1 MGERSSSLRYHS
13 AMIVQLS
20 ELCFRPDKT
29 DVAACRVACL
39 LISLLLLQ
47 ACQPTAT
54 VRDAPPAL
62 APELQSRSDQASAM
76 LASGEPGLAAEA
88 YASLAQNDPARR
100 SRWRLLQAD
109 ALYQTGQYRRS
120 SNLLRLLDSSGLDTE
135 DLALQNLL
143 QAENA
148 IALIDHERLQEL
160 DAQFRQSRLQL
171 AARYQPRA
179 QAVLDLLQKAIGSC
193 LQLALSLL
201 QQASSDELLR
211 EAAFARL
218 AETGFEQLADYFNA
232 NASDEEAGWLAAA
245 ASARR
250 TAVEQHFQLHW
261 AGPQQQPIQALL
273 GAARSAEQQAFA
285 DLYVA
290 SLALPQRIAVI
301 LPQSGRLESAAEAVR
316 MGIISAWSG
325 LPPSARPALYFI
337 DASQGMTAAYYE
349 ALDAGSDLLLG
360 PLSADQVSILRD
372 LPDRTIP
379 MLALNLP
386 GAGGGST
393 ADDIADDKSAD
404 DELAQA
410 LEPAS
415 SAQPA
420 SAQPGPALSSQLQPP
435 PALANS
441 HYFALPPQDS
451 AIAAA
456 RWMHALSHGN
466 VVALGADDN
475 SGQRL
480 LQAFTTTFEQLNGTV
495 LRQAQF
501 DPTAVEFTAL
511 LDTVLGLQNSQQ
523 RHRQLQDLLGL
534 ELGFQARADD
544 NIDALFIA
552 ANQRQSRLLLPQLK
566 FVDADYLPV
575 FLSERSYAANGD
587 SAYDRDLE
595 RAHIT
600 MPGWLLGAPPQPSL
614 QQVRQWYPPAG
625 NEIIARLFGLGH
637 DSLLLCA
644 HINRLHGD
652 TSLRL
657 QAASGALY
665 IDRDGVVRR
674 ELQRARYRNGD
685 LALLP

>member
-1 MGERSSSLRYHS
+1 
-13 AMIVQLS
+13 
-20 ELCFRPDKT
+20 
-29 DVAACRVACL
+29 
-39 LISLLLLQ
+39 
-47 ACQPTAT
+47 
-54 VRDAPPAL
+54 
-62 APELQSRSDQASAM
+62 M
-76 LASGEPGLAAEA
+76 LASGEPGRAAEE

-100 SRWRLLQAD
+100 PRWRLLHAD
-109 ALYQTGQYRRS
+109 ALYQAGQYRRS

-148 IALIDHERLQEL
+148 IALIDHERLQQL
-160 DAQFRQSRLQL
+160 DAQFRQSRPQL
-171 AARYQPRA
+171 DARYQPRA
-179 QAVLDLLQKAIGSC
+179 QAVLDLLQNVIDSH
-193 LQLALSLL
+193 LQLALTLL

-218 AETGFEQLADYFNA
+218 AETGFAQLADYSSA
-232 NASDEEAGWLAAA
+232 AASDEHAGWLAAA

-250 TAVEQHFQLHW
+250 TSVEQHFQLHW
-261 AGPQQQPIQALL
+261 ADPQQQPIQALL

-290 SLALPQRIAVI
+290 ALASPQRIAVI
-301 LPQSGRLESAAEAVR
+301 LPQSGRLDSAAEAVR
-316 MGIISAWSG
+316 MGIISAWSA

-349 ALDAGSDLLLG
+349 AQDAGSDLLLG
-360 PLSADQVSILRD
+360 PLAADQVSALRD

-386 GAGGGST
+386 SADSST
-393 ADDIADDKSAD
+393 NADEIADEIADDKAAD
-404 DELAQA
+404 DALAQA
-410 LEPAS
+410 LAPASSVQPS
-415 SAQPA
+415 SAQPS
-420 SAQPGPALSSQLQPP
+420 SAQTGPALSSQLQPP
-435 PALANS
+435 PPLASS

-456 RWMHALSHGN
+456 RWMHALSHAN

-495 LRQAQF
+495 LQKAQF
-501 DPTAVEFTAL
+501 DPAAVEFTAL
-511 LDTVLGLQNSQQ
+511 LNTVLGLQNSQQ

-544 NIDALFIA
+544 NIDALFVA
-552 ANQRQSRLLLPQLK
+552 ANQRQSRLLVPQLK

-575 FLSERSYAANGD
+575 FITEHSYAADHDN
-587 SAYDRDLE
+587 AYDRDLE
-595 RAHIT
+595 GAHIT
-600 MPGWLLGAPPQPSL
+600 LPGWLLGAPPQPSL

-625 NEIIARLFGLGH
+625 DEIIARLFGLGR
-637 DSLLLCA
+637 DSLLLSA

-652 TSLRL
+652 TSLRM
-657 QAASGALY
+657 QAASGELY
-665 IDRDGVVRR
+665 IDRDGIVRR

-685 LALLP
+685 IALLP

>member
-13 AMIVQLS
+13 AMIAQLS
-20 ELCFRPDKT
+20 DLCCRPDKT
-29 DVAACRVACL
+29 HVAACRLACL

-47 ACQPTAT
+47 ACQPTAS
-54 VRDAPPAL
+54 VREAPPAL
-62 APELQSRSDQASAM
+62 APALQSSADQARAM
-76 LASGEPGLAAEA
+76 LANGEPGRAAEA
-88 YASLAQNDPARR
+88 YASLAQNDAARR

-109 ALYQTGQYRRS
+109 ALYQAGQYRRS
-120 SNLLRLLDSSGLDTE
+120 SNLLRLLDSSGLHTE
-135 DLALQNLL
+135 ELALQKLL

-148 IALIDHERLQEL
+148 IALIDNERLQEL
-160 DAQFRQSRLQL
+160 DVQFRQSRPQL

-179 QAVLDLLQKAIGSC
+179 QAVLDLLQKTIDSR

-201 QQASSDELLR
+201 QKASSDELLR

-218 AETGFEQLADYFNA
+218 AETGFAQLADYSSA
-232 NASDEEAGWLAAA
+232 SASDEEAGWLAAA

-250 TAVEQHFQLHW
+250 TAVEQHFQLRW
-261 AGPQQQPIQALL
+261 AGPQQQQIQALL
-273 GAARSAEQQAFA
+273 AAARSAEQQAFA

-290 SLALPQRIAVI
+290 SLASPQRIAVI
-301 LPQSGRLESAAEAVR
+301 LPQSGRLDSAAEAVR
-316 MGIISAWSG
+316 MGITSAWSA
-325 LPPSARPALYFI
+325 LPPTARPALYFI

-349 ALDAGSDLLLG
+349 AQDAGSDLLLG
-360 PLSADQVSILRD
+360 PLAADQVNTLRD

-386 GAGGGST
+386 GAGDGSN
-393 ADDIADDKSAD
+393 ADDIADNKATD
-404 DELAQA
+404 DALAQA
-410 LEPAS
+410 L
-415 SAQPA
+415 QPS

-435 PALANS
+435 PALASS

-456 RWMHALSHGN
+456 RWMHALNQRN
-466 VVALGADDN
+466 VVALGADDS

-480 LQAFTTTFEQLNGTV
+480 LQAFTSTFEQLNGTV

-544 NIDALFIA
+544 NIDALFVA
-552 ANQRQSRLLLPQLK
+552 ANPRQSRLLLPQLK
-566 FVDADYLPV
+566 YVDADYLPV
-575 FLSERSYAANGD
+575 FLSERSYAADGD
-587 SAYDRDLE
+587 NAYDRDLE
-595 RAHIT
+595 GAHIA
-600 MPGWLLGAPPQPSL
+600 MPGWLLGAPPEPSL
-614 QQVRQWYPPAG
+614 QQVRQWYPAAG
-625 NEIIARLFGLGH
+625 NEIIARLFGLGR
-637 DSLLLCA
+637 DSLLLGA
-644 HINRLHGD
+644 LINRLQGD

-674 ELQRARYRNGD
+674 DLQRARYRNGD
-685 LALLP
+685 IALLP